1 VLLLA
6 LAATRLFSFSL
17 RPSPGAQGSAKEWC
31 PAAAYK
37 DKDAAGWARAVTC
50 LSHVLE
56 YRSLLTL
63 DRSLLTLD
71 RSLLTLDRS
80 LLTLGRSLSTLDRSI
95 LKLVFDTVTIQGG
108 CRCGVFGGGRN
119 SEKSEMKYMVNNNC
133 LFFSSQELDALV
145 SLSRMWAF
153 PFFWAALVIMINDNF
168 SCCLSQDMD
177 GFVSMSLM
185 WAVPIFA
192 GSLVSKGY
200 SGLTQQ
206 LSRFRFGV

>member
-1 VLLLA
+1 M
-6 LAATRLFSFSL
+6 
-17 RPSPGAQGSAKEWC
+17 
-31 PAAAYK
+31 
-37 DKDAAGWARAVTC
+37 
-50 LSHVLE
+50 
-56 YRSLLTL
+56 TL

-71 RSLLTLDRS
+71 GS

-153 PFFWAALVIMINDNF
+153 PFFLGGTGNNDQRQFLMLLVTGHGWVRVDVPDVGGAHLCRIAGVQGLLRTDTATF
-168 SCCLSQDMD
+168 
-177 GFVSMSLM
+177 
-185 WAVPIFA
+185 AV
-192 GSLVSKGY
+192 
-200 SGLTQQ
+200 
-206 LSRFRFGV
+206 